1 LATQTEPLEI
11 VRPVGWSPTLMV
23 STTRRERGFT
33 RETVSSPELV
43 TQIDPLPEPTPLGSS
58 PTLIGLPDTRFV
70 AGSIR
75 TSVSSSRFT
84 TQTASPL
91 DLSQEG
97 LSPTAMR
104 DVTRAAFGL

>member
-43 TQIDPLPEPTPLGSS
+43 TQIDPRPAPTPVGSS
-58 PTLIGLPDTRFV
+58 PTLIGRP
-70 AGSIR
+70 GSIR

-91 DLSQEG
+91 DLS
-97 LSPTAMR
+97 
-104 DVTRAAFGL
+104 